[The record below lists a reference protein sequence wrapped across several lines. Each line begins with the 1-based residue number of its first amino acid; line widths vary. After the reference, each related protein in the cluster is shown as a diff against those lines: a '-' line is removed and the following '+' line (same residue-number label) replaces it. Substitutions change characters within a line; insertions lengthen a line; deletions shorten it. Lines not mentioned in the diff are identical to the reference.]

1 MLARI
6 APPLTVACAGLLW
19 MACNSCPLGLLDLLG
34 PPPTLPQTIECC
46 GASLHVD
53 VTVPDV
59 DELQVDLAITLFPGQ
74 DGHVD
79 VWLTDVSCA
88 ELFDATYPSGTPR
101 CRTLNGPVQVNTV
114 SSRVSVQPD
123 DIECSCRATARTR
136 RRSAM
141 TSMSACGGAPA
152 ARTPPVPRRGR

>member
-1 MLARI
+1 MFARI

-19 MACNSCPLGLLDLLG
+19 MACNSCPLGLLDRLG

-59 DELQVDLAITLFPGQ
+59 DELQVDLANTLFPGQ
-74 DGHVD
+74 NGRVD

-101 CRTLNGPVQVNTV
+101 CRTLIGPVQVNTV
-114 SSRVSVQPD
+114 SSRVSVQPGRYRVFVQSHSSNTTTQRYD
-123 DIECSCRATARTR
+123 FDVGVWGRSCRA
-136 RRSAM
+136 SP
-141 TSMSACGGAPA
+141 TSP
-152 ARTPPVPRRGR
+152 